1 VFREVGSA
9 RMSDPQVKKAL
20 KDLALPPKPSA
31 TKACIVLADKVVW
44 PSPLEDS
51 VHVFR
56 DTLPLAAC
64 FERQRRLG
72 ACSHYCCCTQFV
84 FIDGRRQARQ
94 AAESRKNFHRCG
106 KLRMRK

>member
-1 VFREVGSA
+1 MREVGSA

-44 PSPLEDS
+44 PNQLEDS

-56 DTLPLAAC
+56 DTFPLAAC
-64 FERQRRLG
+64 FQRQRQLG
-72 ACSHYCCCTQFV
+72 AGSNAC
-84 FIDGRRQARQ
+84 
-94 AAESRKNFHRCG
+94 
-106 KLRMRK
+106 